1 MSKLKSYLGGRWHD
15 GDGKAAALHGLT
27 FRERAAI
34 QDHSALIDRF
44 FRIKQGRQ
52 ARRPVADQR
61 IAAIFT
67 AHSC

>member
-1 MSKLKSYLGGRWHD
+1 MSTLKSCLGGKWHD
-15 GDGKAAALHGLT
+15 RDGNAAALRGMT
-27 FRERAAI
+27 FRERTALRG
-34 QDHSALIDRF
+34 QGALIDCF
-44 FRIKQGRQ
+44 FRINQGRQ